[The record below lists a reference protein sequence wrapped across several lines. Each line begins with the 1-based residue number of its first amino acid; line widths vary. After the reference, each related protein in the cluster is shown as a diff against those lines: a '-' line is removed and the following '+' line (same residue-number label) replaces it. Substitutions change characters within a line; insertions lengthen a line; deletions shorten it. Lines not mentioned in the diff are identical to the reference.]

1 MTDSSYILIL
11 AAGIGFVAGLRSLT
25 APAAVSWAAHLGWLN
40 LQGTPLAFMGSTA
53 AVAIFSILAL
63 AELVADKLPM
73 TPSRTTPGPLLAR
86 IVMGS
91 LTGASI
97 GASDGQGLLVAGM
110 VVGGIGGVVGAF
122 AGYNARKRLVSGL
135 KVKDTVVAVLE
146 DLLAI
151 GLAIL
156 IVCRVAIS

>member
-1 MTDSSYILIL
+1 MTDTSYVLIL
-11 AAGIGFVAGLRSLT
+11 AAGIGFVAGLRSLL

-40 LQGTPLAFMGSTA
+40 LQDTPLAFMGSTA

-91 LTGASI
+91 LTGACI
-97 GASDGQGLLVAGM
+97 GASNGQGLLVAGM
-110 VVGGIGGVVGAF
+110 VVGGIGGAVGAF

-135 KVKDTVVAVLE
+135 KVKDTVIAVLE
-146 DLLAI
+146 DLVAI
-151 GLAIL
+151 GLAYL
-156 IVCRVAIS
+156 IVCR

>member
-97 GASDGQGLLVAGM
+97 GASNDQGLLVAGM

-135 KVKDTVVAVLE
+135 KVKDTVIAVLE
-146 DLLAI
+146 DLVAL
-151 GLAIL
+151 GLAYL
-156 IVCRVAIS
+156 IVCR

>member
-1 MTDSSYILIL
+1 
-11 AAGIGFVAGLRSLT
+11 
-25 APAAVSWAAHLGWLN
+25 
-40 LQGTPLAFMGSTA
+40 
-53 AVAIFSILAL
+53 
-63 AELVADKLPM
+63 M

-97 GASDGQGLLVAGM
+97 GASDDQGLLVAGM

-135 KVKDTVVAVLE
+135 KVKDAVVAVLE